1 MNRTEILK
9 VAKPI
14 LFNTDMVRAILDG
27 SKTQTRRDAFRMA
40 QGYAY
45 EGLYRDSANKLVA
58 LFKHEDWTIIT
69 EYARFDS
76 SDILYVRETWQ
87 YSTDLFGEFPE
98 PIYKADFTN
107 EELEEAKE
115 KNFKWKPS
123 IHMPKEAARIFLK
136 VTGVRVERLQDISVK
151 DSKDEGVGNLYLEDC
166 AYDEKYKDIPWVK
179 EKGLPIH
186 QYARLWDSTIKK
198 ADLDKYGWDANPWV
212 WVYEFERLEGEE

>member
-136 VTGVRVERLQDISVK
+136 VTGVRVERLQDISIT
-151 DSKDEGVGNLYLEDC
+151 DIEGEGLYCDPPYTKEHF
-166 AYDEKYKDIPWVK
+166 AYARGMQLHWI
-179 EKGLPIH
+179 
-186 QYARLWDSTIKK
+186 RLWDSTIKK

-212 WVYEFERLEGEE
+212 WVYEFERLENNE